1 MASQQVTTKFQ
12 DFIPSDLTFTKFE
25 ENERSKGQ
33 NLGYP
38 RYKKDG
44 QRLMLQGPKIKLNSY
59 GVPQAGDYY
68 PTDSSRAF
76 IKVPLDLSNPE
87 VKEFYEKLKGI
98 DEVMESD
105 AFKTEQFGKD
115 KKKKYKYMPIVR
127 VPEEEPDAEDD
138 PKKKKY
144 PRPPYAKFKLNVT
157 WPETKITTEVF
168 ISTMKDGKR
177 ERTKQE
183 INSIDEF
190 ASHVRF
196 NSTIRPI
203 ITPVK
208 SWCEKKV
215 KQGSDYMLYG
225 VTFKIIKIEVEPP
238 ENNNSLLSTYLNN
251 DAFIDSDD
259 EEPSFQGKPSAPI
272 NTAKLPLVKSSTV
285 KKHVVDDEEDED
297 EDPKA
302 AESEEESEA
311 EESEQEESE
320 EEEEPIPEPPKPKGK
335 AAPPKASSTKKK

>member
-1 MASQQVTTKFQ
+1 MTSQQVTTKFQ
-12 DFIPSDLTFTKFE
+12 DFIPSNLTFTKFE

-38 RYKKDG
+38 RYKDG
-44 QRLMLQGPKIKLNSY
+44 QRLMLQCPKIKLNSY

-76 IKVPLDLSNPE
+76 IKVPLDLNNEE

-98 DEVMESD
+98 DENMESD

-127 VPEEEPDAEDD
+127 VPEEDPDAEDD

-157 WPETKITTEVF
+157 WPDTKIITEVF
-168 ISTMKDGKR
+168 LSTMKDGKR

-190 ASHVRF
+190 ASYVRF

-225 VTFKIIKIEVEPP
+225 VTFKIIKLEVEPP

-251 DAFIDSDD
+251 DAFIDSD
-259 EEPSFQGKPSAPI
+259 EEESSFQGKPSAPV
-272 NTAKLPLVKSSTV
+272 NTTKLPLVKKT
-285 KKHVVDDEEDED
+285 HVEEEEEEEEDDKE
-297 EDPKA
+297 E
-302 AESEEESEA
+302 EEEEEEEEES
-311 EESEQEESE
+311 

-335 AAPPKASSTKKK
+335 AAPPKATSTKKK

>member
-1 MASQQVTTKFQ
+1 MSSQQVTTKFQ

-44 QRLMLQGPKIKLNSY
+44 QRLMLQCPKIKLNSY
-59 GVPQAGDYY
+59 GVPQSGDYY

-76 IKVPLDLSNPE
+76 IKVPLDLNNAE

-127 VPEEEPDAEDD
+127 VPEEDPDAEDD

-157 WPETKITTEVF
+157 WPETKIITEVF
-168 ISTMKDGKR
+168 LSTMKDGKR

-259 EEPSFQGKPSAPI
+259 EESVFQGKPSEPVNA
-272 NTAKLPLVKSSTV
+272 TKLPLVKSSAV
-285 KKHVVDDEEDED
+285 KKHVVEEDDEDD
-297 EDPKA
+297 DPKVDEE
-302 AESEEESEA
+302 ESEEEEESEA
-311 EESEQEESE
+311 EES
-320 EEEEPIPEPPKPKGK
+320 EEEEPIPEPPKKGK
-335 AAPPKASSTKKK
+335 AAPPKASTTKKK

>member
-1 MASQQVTTKFQ
+1 MSSQQVTTKFQ
-12 DFIPSDLTFTKFE
+12 DFIPSDLNFTKFE

-38 RYKKDG
+38 RYKDG
-44 QRLMLQGPKIKLNSY
+44 QRLMLQCPRIKLNSY
-59 GVPQAGDYY
+59 GVPQSGDYY

-76 IKVPLDLSNPE
+76 IKVPLDLNNAE

-98 DEVMESD
+98 DETMESD
-105 AFKTEQFGKD
+105 TFKTDQFGKD

-127 VPEEEPDAEDD
+127 VPEEDPDAEDD

-157 WPETKITTEVF
+157 WPDTKIITEVF
-168 ISTMKDGKR
+168 LSTMKDGKR

-238 ENNNSLLSTYLNN
+238 ENNNSLLSNYLNN

-259 EEPSFQGKPSAPI
+259 EGENKFQGKPSEPI
-272 NTAKLPLVKSSTV
+272 KIKLPLVKSKVTKHTV
-285 KKHVVDDEEDED
+285 DEDEDED

-302 AESEEESEA
+302 EESDEESEEESEA
-311 EESEQEESE
+311 EESE
-320 EEEEPIPEPPKPKGK
+320 EEPIPEPPKATKNTK
-335 AAPPKASSTKKK
+335 VAPPKGSSTKKK

>member
-1 MASQQVTTKFQ
+1 MTSQQTVTTKYQ

-33 NLGYP
+33 NLGYA
-38 RYKKDG
+38 RYKKEG
-44 QRLMLQGPKIKLNSY
+44 QRLMLQCPHIKLNSY
-59 GVPQAGDYY
+59 GVPQPGDYY

-76 IKVPLDLSNPE
+76 IKVPLDLSNTD
-87 VKEFYEKLKGI
+87 VNEFYEKLKGI

-105 AFKTEQFGKD
+105 EFKTMQFGKD

-127 VPEEEPDAEDD
+127 VPEEDPDAEDD

-157 WPETKITTEVF
+157 WPDTKILTEVF

-177 ERTKQE
+177 ERTKAE
-183 INSIDEF
+183 VNSIDEF

-208 SWCEKKV
+208 AWCEKKV

-238 ENNNSLLSTYLNN
+238 ENNNSLLSNYLNN
-251 DAFIDSDD
+251 DAFIDSD
-259 EEPSFQGKPSAPI
+259 EESEFQGKPAVTSSVS
-272 NTAKLPLVKSSTV
+272 TAVSTTKLPLKVNKNT
-285 KKHVVDDEEDED
+285 KQEEDDEESD
-297 EDPKA
+297 
-302 AESEEESEA
+302 
-311 EESEQEESE
+311 E
-320 EEEEPIPEPPKPKGK
+320 EEEDEEEEEEEDEPEPIPEPPKKGKNPPPKGTT
-335 AAPPKASSTKKK
+335 TKGRK

>member
-1 MASQQVTTKFQ
+1 MTSQQVTTKFQ

-44 QRLMLQGPKIKLNSY
+44 QRLMLQCPKIKLNSY

-76 IKVPLDLSNPE
+76 IKVPLDLNNAE
-87 VKEFYEKLKGI
+87 VKEFYEKLKDL
-98 DEVMESD
+98 DEIMDSD

-127 VPEEEPDAEDD
+127 VPEEDPDAEDD

-157 WPETKITTEVF
+157 WPETKIITEVF
-168 ISTMKDGKR
+168 LSTMKDGKR
-177 ERTKQE
+177 ERAKQE

-225 VTFKIIKIEVEPP
+225 VTFKIIKIEVEPS
-238 ENNNSLLSTYLNN
+238 ENTNSLLSNYLNN
-251 DAFIDSDD
+251 DAFIDSD
-259 EEPSFQGKPSAPI
+259 EEESAFQGKPSEPV

-285 KKHVVDDEEDED
+285 KKTVVDESDEE
-297 EDPKA
+297 
-302 AESEEESEA
+302 EEESESDP
-311 EESEQEESE
+311 EPEPEEESE
-320 EEEEPIPEPPKPKGK
+320 EEEEPIPEPPKKGK

>member
-1 MASQQVTTKFQ
+1 MTSQQVTTKFQ
-12 DFIPSDLTFTKFE
+12 DFIPADLTFTKFE

-44 QRLMLQGPKIKLNSY
+44 QRLMLQCPKIKLNSY

-68 PTDSSRAF
+68 PTDSSRSF
-76 IKVPLDLSNPE
+76 IKVPLDLNNAE
-87 VKEFYEKLKGI
+87 VKEFFDKLKGI
-98 DEVMESD
+98 DENMESD

-127 VPEEEPDAEDD
+127 VPEEDPDAEDD

-157 WPETKITTEVF
+157 WPETKIITEVF
-168 ISTMKDGKR
+168 LSTMKDGKR

-238 ENNNSLLSTYLNN
+238 ENSNSLISSYLNN

-259 EEPSFQGKPSAPI
+259 EESAFQGKPSEPVNI
-272 NTAKLPLVKSSTV
+272 VKLPLVKSSTA
-285 KKHVVDDEEDED
+285 KKHVVEESDEEDED
-297 EDPKA
+297 PKVD
-302 AESEEESEA
+302 ESEEEESEA
-311 EESEQEESE
+311 EEEEE

-335 AAPPKASSTKKK
+335 APPPKASSTKKK